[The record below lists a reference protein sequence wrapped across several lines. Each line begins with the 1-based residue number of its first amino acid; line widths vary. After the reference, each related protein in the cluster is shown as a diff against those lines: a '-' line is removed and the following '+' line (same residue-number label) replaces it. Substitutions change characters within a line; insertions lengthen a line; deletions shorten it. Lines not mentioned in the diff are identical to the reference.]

1 VPLAVAEPKERP
13 MLETLAIVAAAVAV
27 VVAGILIYAATRP
40 DTFRIQ
46 RQASIDAPPET
57 VFPLIS
63 DFTAWSGW
71 SPWEKLDPELKRSRS
86 GPASGKGAVYAW
98 EGNSKVGAGRMEIL
112 DAPAPS
118 RVTIKLDFLRPF
130 EAHNI
135 AEFTLEP
142 AGRSTLVTW
151 VMTGPNLFIGKVMSL
166 FISMDRMIGKD
177 FESGLANLKTL
188 AERKP

>member
-1 VPLAVAEPKERP
+1 
-13 MLETLAIVAAAVAV
+13 
-27 VVAGILIYAATRP
+27 
-40 DTFRIQ
+40 
-46 RQASIDAPPET
+46 
-57 VFPLIS
+57 
-63 DFTAWSGW
+63 
-71 SPWEKLDPELKRSRS
+71 
-86 GPASGKGAVYAW
+86 
-98 EGNSKVGAGRMEIL
+98 MEIL